1 MTDQTILLV
10 EDNEDD
16 VELALHALHRGRVP
30 SRVVT
35 VPNGERALD
44 YLFRTGPYADRDPD
58 EMPAL
63 VLLDIKLPGI
73 SGFDVL
79 RHLRGDRDT
88 RTIPAV
94 MLTASEDESDVVKCY
109 ELGANSYIC
118 KPLDLAHFS
127 AVVDE
132 IGLHWLTANRPPAV

>member
-16 VELALHALHRGRVP
+16 VELALHALHRGRIP
-30 SRVVT
+30 NRIVT

-44 YLFRTGPYADRDPD
+44 YLFRTGAYADRDPD
-58 EMPAL
+58 EGPAL

-88 RTIPAV
+88 KIIPTV

-118 KPLDLAHFS
+118 KPLDIAQFS
-127 AVVDE
+127 EVVGE
-132 IGLHWLTANRPPAV
+132 IGLHLLSANQPPSA